1 MLNIVRHSRLVTLN
15 LFLVSSVSFTHTLY
29 AEITEKDQVTPIIEA
44 ETALEEVIITG
55 GKDAIQ
61 TLPGSAHF
69 ISPEDLETFQYT
81 DIQQIVA
88 NAPGVYTRSEDGYGL
103 RPNIGI
109 RGVTSERSQKV
120 ALMEDGILIAPAAY
134 SAPSAYY
141 FPNAARMH
149 AIEVFKGP
157 VGIKYGPHTIGGAIN
172 MVSTPIP
179 LEAEG
184 MVNVLYGTDNYH
196 KLHATYGATGEKLSY
211 VVEAL
216 RLGADGFKH
225 FDSTVNSDDTGF
237 IRNDIRVKF
246 AYELNDQH
254 TFKAKIGFADED
266 SDETYTGLTL
276 ADFKADSNRR
286 YFATQKDRM
295 LWKHRQLSLSH
306 IYQHSDDTVLT
317 TRVYRHEFD
326 RAWNKLDNNENWLFS
341 LKSILDNPT
350 GAIQRQ
356 YYLIL
361 TGQREA
367 TEANQ
372 LLKVTNNAREYY
384 SQGIQFTFSHDWFVG
399 DWEHSL
405 QSGVRVHQDGVDRNH
420 TAQLYAVEETAPSS
434 GQYRMVE
441 SGAKFDDLINEASTT
456 AVSIFISDEIDY
468 QNFSFTT
475 GIRFEHIDGEL
486 EQGGT
491 VKKSDQK
498 AVLLSLGGFYQWTD
512 SLGVLAGVYQ
522 GFSPA
527 APGSKADPEEGV
539 NFEYGLRYQADTYN
553 VELIG
558 FFNQYDQQIF
568 RCRQSDVSCKVGE
581 DFNSGSAET
590 SGFEFTASS
599 EFELSNGFLVPLKLV
614 YTFTESIF
622 TESFNAPNS
631 QLGNVQKG
639 DRLPYLPEQSLRAEA
654 GLESGVWR
662 MNLAL
667 NYVSEMRDS
676 ASHEPLSEVI
686 STEALTT
693 FDFAANYQVNT
704 QLDLSLKVDNI
715 TDEEAI
721 VSYRPFGARPNKPR
735 SVIAGA
741 RWYF

>member
-1 MLNIVRHSRLVTLN
+1 MLNVLRHSRLFILN
-15 LFLVSSVSFTHTLY
+15 FSLVSSVIVSNCVH
-29 AEITEKDQVTPIIEA
+29 AESSSSNEINPIMADDSNI
-44 ETALEEVIITG
+44 EEVIITG

-179 LEAEG
+179 SEAEG

-196 KLHATYGATGEKLSY
+196 KLHTSYGASGEKFSY
-211 VVEAL
+211 LVEAL
-216 RLGADGFKH
+216 RLGADGFKR

-237 IRNDIRVKF
+237 VRNDIRVKF
-246 AYELNDQH
+246 AYDINDKH
-254 TFKAKIGFADED
+254 TLKAKIGFADED
-266 SDETYTGLTL
+266 SNETYTGLTID
-276 ADFKADSNRR
+276 DFKENSDRR

-295 LWKHRQLSLSH
+295 LWRHRQLELSH
-306 IYQHSDDTVLT
+306 IYQHSDDTTLT
-317 TRVYRHEFD
+317 TRIYHNEFE

-367 TEANQ
+367 SNANE
-372 LLKVTNNAREYY
+372 LIKLTNNGREYY
-384 SQGIQFTFSHDWFVG
+384 SQGVQFTFSHDLFTG

-405 QSGVRVHQDGVDRNH
+405 QAGLRIHQDGVDRHH
-420 TAQLYAVEETAPSS
+420 TAQLYAVEETAVSS
-434 GQYRMVE
+434 NQYRMVE
-441 SGAKFDDLINEASTT
+441 SGAEFDDLVNEAKTR
-456 AVSIFISDEIDY
+456 AVSFYISDEIDY
-468 QNFSFTT
+468 KDFSFTT
-475 GIRFEHIDGEL
+475 GVRLEKIDGEL
-486 EQGGT
+486 KEGGET
-491 VKKSDQK
+491 KKSDQR
-498 AVLLSLGGFYQWTD
+498 AVLFSFGGFYQWTD
-512 SLGVLAGVYQ
+512 SLGLLAGFYQ

-527 APGSKADPEEGV
+527 APGSNADPEEGV

-568 RCRQSDVSCKVGE
+568 RCRASDTGCKVGE

-590 SGFEFTASS
+590 SGVELTAAS
-599 EFELSNGFLVPLKLV
+599 EFELSNGWLIPLKLV

-622 TESFNAPNS
+622 TESFFAPNS
-631 QLGNVQKG
+631 QLGDVQKG
-639 DRLPYLPEQSLRAEA
+639 DRLPYLPEHSLRAEA
-654 GLESGVWR
+654 GIESDVWR

-676 ASHEPLSEVI
+676 ASYEPFSEVL
-686 STEALTT
+686 STESLTT
-693 FDFAANYQVNT
+693 LDFAANYQLNP
-704 QLDLSLKVDNI
+704 QLDLSLKVDNL

-741 RWYF
+741 RWFF